1 MLAKIG
7 SQQVYNTI
15 PKYKEWLIITY
26 AINDA
31 WGFLPRFYIFKGERI
46 KGDCIRDCELG
57 TCIHA
62 KKIMGDMFYVQ
73 FIFEVNPYWHI
84 SIQSPFKLTLNGYDS
99 HVILKVINM
108 TQPSSIQTCSC

>member
-73 FIFEVNPYWHI
+73 FIYEVNPYWHI